1 MPYECVA
8 FLNWIRFCNGNA
20 NNKAIFV
27 VVIGVSHNI
36 HMIGHCNSKRKE
48 REKNEPKT
56 SQIKRMY
63 CGQWIEV
70 DYHWYGYGYG
80 LWTIDSGWPNGTFLS
95 SLYCVNAF
103 MLLTLFQFSLWCTCQ
118 DSFTSLN
125 SMRYSNR
132 LTAPV
137 SLHWTLGWILR
148 YWTFS
153 MVIRIKLYK

>member
-1 MPYECVA
+1 MNALHFSIESDFVMEMLIIKR
-8 FLNWIRFCNGNA
+8 FLSLLSEYRITYTWSDI
-20 NNKAIFV
+20 AIQ
-27 VVIGVSHNI
+27 
-36 HMIGHCNSKRKE
+36 KE
-48 REKNEPKT
+48 KREKNEPKT

-103 MLLTLFQFSLWCTCQ
+103 MLLTLFQFSLWSTCQ

-137 SLHWTLGWILR
+137 SLHWTLCWILR
-148 YWTFS
+148 YWAFS